1 MGRRSMRDDDRY
13 QPVARR
19 ETVLFL
25 IACGLA
31 GVVLAKLLE
40 RFG

>member
-1 MGRRSMRDDDRY
+1 MRDDDRFE
-13 QPVARR
+13 PAARR

-31 GVVLAKLLE
+31 GIVLAKLLE
-40 RFG
+40 KLG

>member
-1 MGRRSMRDDDRY
+1 MRDDDRY
-13 QPVARR
+13 EPAARR

-31 GVVLAKLLE
+31 GAVAAQLWM